1 MEQELEQ
8 DLNQESYENPWMFKN
23 KIFTSEDINNAHGM
37 VYLIEEI
44 STGKM
49 YIGQKQLWTK
59 KTRTINK
66 KKKKIKVDSD
76 WKKYWSSS
84 SYIKEKVLNEGHDD
98 FRRYVLML
106 CISTGQLNYM
116 EMKLQMDLRVLEK
129 PEFYLNGFIGG
140 KISTSHIKN
149 DSIMDVDYDL
159 LNTLYSKTYFGFK
172 P

>member
-1 MEQELEQ
+1 MEF
-8 DLNQESYENPWMFKN
+8 DDPTYENPWMFKG
-23 KIFTSEDINNAHGM
+23 KVFQSEDINNAHGM

-44 STGKM
+44 STGKV

-59 KTRTINK
+59 KTKTINK

-76 WKKYWSSS
+76 WKDYWSSS
-84 SYIKEKVLNEGHDD
+84 SYIKEKVEREGHSD
-98 FRRYVLML
+98 FKRYVLLL

-116 EMKLQMDLRVLEK
+116 EMKLQMDMRVLEQSHL
-129 PEFYLNGFIGG
+129 FLNGFIGG
-140 KISTSHIKN
+140 RISTSHIKN
-149 DSIMDVDYDL
+149 DQIMDGDYEL